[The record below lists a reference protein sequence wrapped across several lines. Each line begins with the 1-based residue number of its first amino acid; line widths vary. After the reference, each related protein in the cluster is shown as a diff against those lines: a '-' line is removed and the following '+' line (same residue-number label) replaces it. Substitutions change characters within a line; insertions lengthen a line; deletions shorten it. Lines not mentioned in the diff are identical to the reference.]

1 MADDKLATSLQS
13 ESESGGFSLEAIVF
27 SLYLIRDAFGGV
39 MRYYSAKLHMDV
51 LWFTPDLAAILCIAL
66 FLKRCIVDN
75 RSVMAL
81 LVFIQI
87 CISLGIGFFFLGS
100 TTALFSS
107 IKMMFPL
114 FVGFCFCD
122 ASIGSYRRMLQIVT
136 VTFYIT
142 LGGVFLSKYWSMPWV
157 GFKYESFGAVREAG
171 RLWWSFAEQRL
182 TGFAADST
190 MAAYFILIAF
200 VLTSIRRSI
209 LWCLVLGGI
218 SAYAIRLTTNKTTMG
233 VLIIYVICLL
243 VVRSLPEEKKLL
255 TLRRLTLSSFAAMLI
270 PAVLILL
277 LSGVDLSP
285 GHKGFFFSIQD
296 RINNSWQLPFVYLSQ
311 LMPIGIITG
320 CGVGCF
326 NYPQQLFSNL
336 HGYWVPVDNFYI
348 GTYVMFGLPFVVY
361 MWMVFRATS
370 GMTDVY
376 KLSVIFVMNIF
387 TITVLSYG
395 PATGLLV
402 IALGFSEVFSRRMT
416 GVLQGAPR
424 TPNSDGVPLHGV
436 AVGGARPIS

>member
-1 MADDKLATSLQS
+1 MTDANVTASRQS
-13 ESESGGFSLEAIVF
+13 ESETGGFSLEAIVF

-51 LWFTPDLAAILCIAL
+51 LWFTPDLAAILCVAL

-81 LVFIQI
+81 LVFVQI
-87 CISLGIGFFFLGS
+87 CVSLAIGFFFLGS

-122 ASIGSYRRMLQIVT
+122 AKLGDYRRMLQIVT

-142 LGGVFLSKYWSMPWV
+142 LGGVFLSKYWAMPWV

-200 VLTSIRRSI
+200 VLTSIRRSVI
-209 LWCLVLGGI
+209 WCLVLGGI

-233 VLIIYVICLL
+233 VLIIYLVCLL
-243 VVRSLPEEKKLL
+243 VVRALPEENRLP
-255 TLRRLTLSSFAAMLI
+255 TLRKLTLSSFAAILI
-270 PAVLILL
+270 PIVLIVLF
-277 LSGVDLSP
+277 SGVDLSP
-285 GHKGFFFSIQD
+285 GHKGFFYSLQD

-361 MWMVFRATS
+361 MWMVFRATA
-370 GMTDVY
+370 GITDVY
-376 KLSVIFVMNIF
+376 KLSIIFVMNIF

-402 IALGFSEVFSRRMT
+402 IALGFSEVFSKRMT
-416 GVLQGAPR
+416 GALQGPR
-424 TPNSDGVPLHGV
+424 RVPGGEGTTLHGA
-436 AVGGARPIS
+436 AVGVVRPVS